1 MATFK
6 RIIEII
12 LKNEGGY
19 VWNPDDPGGET
30 KYGISKRQYPDLDIK
45 SLTIDQAKQIYIKDY
60 WWKIN
65 GDKINDDKI
74 ALQIFD
80 FAVNSG
86 VKRAV
91 KLIQKICFV
100 KEDGIL
106 GDKTLYAIN
115 QKDAVLVLYLY
126 KLRRIEYYMRL
137 ARKKSLRQFLY
148 SWIKRTI

>member
-1 MATFK
+1 MANFK
-6 RIIEII
+6 KIIKII
-12 LKNEGGY
+12 LKSEGGY

-30 KYGISKRQYPDLDIK
+30 KYGISKRQYPNVDIRN
-45 SLTIDQAKQIYIKDY
+45 LTIDQAKQIYIKDY

-80 FAVNSG
+80 FAVNGG

-91 KLIQKICFV
+91 KFVQRICFV

-106 GDKTLYAIN
+106 GNETLNAIN
-115 QKDAVLVLYLY
+115 QRDVSLIQLY

>member
-1 MATFK
+1 MANFK
-6 RIIEII
+6 EIIKII
-12 LKNEGGY
+12 LKSEGGY

-30 KYGISKRQYPDLDIK
+30 KYGISKKQYPNVDIK
-45 SLTIDQAKQIYIKDY
+45 SLTIDQAKEIYIKDY

-91 KLIQKICFV
+91 KFVQRICFV

-106 GDKTLYAIN
+106 GNETLNAIN
-115 QKDAVLVLYLY
+115 QRDETLVLYLY